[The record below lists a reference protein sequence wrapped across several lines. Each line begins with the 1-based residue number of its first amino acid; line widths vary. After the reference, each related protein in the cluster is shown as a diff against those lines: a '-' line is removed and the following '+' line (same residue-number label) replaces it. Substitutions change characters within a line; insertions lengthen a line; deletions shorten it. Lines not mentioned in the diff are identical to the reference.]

1 MKLKIFIISIA
12 IIYTIAL
19 SGCQSGG
26 NNEPDVTSDINNDMA
41 IISDSTEVPHKVIA
55 YYFYGNRRCASCKKI
70 EAWSTEAIETGFAD
84 KIKSGQLQ
92 WITINTDKSENE
104 HYVEDYQ
111 LYTKSLVIVNIKDG
125 KQAAWKN
132 LDKIWQ
138 LLDNKDY
145 FIEYVRFEIDDYLK
159 SN

>member
-1 MKLKIFIISIA
+1 MKLKYITLVL
-12 IIYTIAL
+12 TIAFAIML
-19 SGCQSGG
+19 TACQSGG
-26 NNEPDVTSDINNDMA
+26 NNEPDSQSKIKNNIA
-41 IISDSTEVPHKVIA
+41 EISDSTEVPHKVIA

-70 EAWSTEAIETGFAD
+70 EAWSNEAIETGFAD
-84 KIKSGQLQ
+84 KTKSGHLQ

-111 LYTKSLVIVNIKDG
+111 LYTKSLVIVNMKDG
-125 KQAAWKN
+125 KQTVWKN

-145 FIEYVRFEIDDYLK
+145 FIEYVQFEIDEYLK